1 MCSLDNEIRLVVS
14 SIGSQ
19 VAYSSEMSVTMQI
32 GILSDTHNHLHRTDR
47 AVKILRDAGAEALF
61 HCGDLASPEI
71 VVACSLMPFYF
82 TFGNHDSDMVRILEQ
97 SAKEQGA
104 HCLHW
109 GGEVTLDGKRIALV
123 HGHLTSDL
131 RPLLDAE
138 PDYLLTG
145 HSHQTHDFH
154 VGVTRR
160 INPGALF
167 RASEYSVALLNLST
181 DDLQWL
187 DVPD

>member
-1 MCSLDNEIRLVVS
+1 MR
-14 SIGSQ
+14 
-19 VAYSSEMSVTMQI
+19 I
-32 GILSDTHNHLHRTDR
+32 GILSDTHNHLQRTER
-47 AVKILRDAGAEALF
+47 AVELLRGAGAEALF

-71 VVACSLMPFYF
+71 VNSCAVLPFYF

-97 SAKEQGA
+97 SAEEQGA

-109 GGEVTLDGKRIALV
+109 GGEVTLAEKQIALV
-123 HGHLTSDL
+123 HGHITRDL
-131 RPLLDAE
+131 KPLLEAQ

-145 HSHQTHDFH
+145 HSHQQHDFH
-154 VGVTRR
+154 EGTTRR

-167 RASEYSVALLNLST
+167 RAKVFTVAMLDLKT

-187 DVPD
+187 EVPK

>member
-1 MCSLDNEIRLVVS
+1 VK
-14 SIGSQ
+14 
-19 VAYSSEMSVTMQI
+19 I
-32 GILSDTHNHLHRTDR
+32 GILSDTHNHLQRTER
-47 AVKILRDAGAEALF
+47 AVEILCDAGAETLF

-71 VVACSLMPFYF
+71 VAACAVLPFYF

-97 SAKEQGA
+97 SAEEQGA

-109 GGEVTLDGKRIALV
+109 GGEVTLAEKRIALV
-123 HGHLTSDL
+123 HGHITRDL
-131 RPLLDAE
+131 KPLLEAE

-145 HSHQTHDFH
+145 HSHQSHDFH

-167 RASEYSVALLNLST
+167 RAKVFTVAVLDLKT
-181 DDLQWL
+181 DELEL
-187 DVPD
+187 REVAR